1 MIELFN
7 LLIVAPITNLLLAIY
22 QVVNATQLPYGLGIS
37 VILLTIAMRFLL
49 APLTASQLKAAKK
62 MQEVAPELK
71 KLKEKYKGNAQ
82 RLQAETMLLYKQQG
96 INPAAGCL
104 PVILQLPIIWGLY
117 NVLQH
122 LVKETSLSEINKYAY
137 ADWLKLN
144 TLWDTTFLGIPIA
157 QTPSNLFSTIG
168 VVIILVP
175 LLTGLSQ
182 FVQSRMMIPAT
193 KPEETKPVK
202 SSKKKKSIETK
213 TQPDFATAFQTQTLY
228 IFPLMIG
235 FFSFT
240 FPVGLSLYWITFT
253 IFGII
258 QQYKLQGPGGLAPL
272 LETIKGKYNGRTK

>member
-7 LLIVAPITNLLLAIY
+7 LLIVAPITNLLLGIY
-22 QVVNATQLPYGLGIS
+22 QLVSITQLPFGLGIS
-37 VILLTIAMRFLL
+37 IILLTIVMRLLL

-71 KLKEKYKGNAQ
+71 KLKEKYKGNNQ
-82 RLQAETMLLYKQQG
+82 RLQAETMLLYKKQG

-122 LVKETSLSEINKYAY
+122 LVKETSLGEINKFAY
-137 ADWLKLN
+137 ADWLKLD
-144 TLWDTTFLGIPIA
+144 TLWDTSFLGIPIA
-157 QTPSNLFSTIG
+157 QTPADLFSTIG
-168 VVIILVP
+168 IIIVIVP

-182 FVQSRMMIPAT
+182 FIQSRMMIPAA
-193 KPEETKPVK
+193 KPEDKAVVK
-202 SSKKKKSIETK
+202 STKKKNGEQK
-213 TQPDFATAFQTQTLY
+213 TTPDFATAFQTQTLY

-258 QQYKLQGPGGLAPL
+258 QQYKLQGPGGLTPL
-272 LETIKGKYNGRTK
+272 LATIKERYYGRTK